1 MAEIVAFCKQQ
12 GMWPFTHFNRIH
24 VVPPCTTSEA
34 DIRTGL
40 AIIDEALNIADK
52 HYKG

>member
-1 MAEIVAFCKQQ
+1 
-12 GMWPFTHFNRIH
+12 

-34 DIRTGL
+34 DLRAGL

-52 HYKG
+52 HYVG